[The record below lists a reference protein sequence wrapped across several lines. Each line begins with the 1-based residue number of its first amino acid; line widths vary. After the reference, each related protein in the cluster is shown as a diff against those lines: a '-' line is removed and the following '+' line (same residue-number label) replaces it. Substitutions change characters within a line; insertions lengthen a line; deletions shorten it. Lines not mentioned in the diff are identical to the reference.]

1 MAKVKAVIQTG
12 VPASKKRYRKNLN
25 RPDSHGGGIFQD
37 RILEAHPHYN
47 AAPSEAVTEG
57 ENNNF
62 IVLGRDRPKGL
73 KSGYG
78 GKGDTHS
85 GKIDIVVGMQGINVK
100 EESEDGQR
108 LYTDPD
114 LILDAARIYISQKTD
129 VDDNFHLK
137 DGKVGNV
144 KTRSAI
150 AIKAD
155 GVRVIGREGIKLV
168 TGTDK
173 YNSQGVEISA
183 VSGIDLIAGNRDLIT
198 SKIPD
203 PFGEPQQI
211 QYLQPIPKGYNLEE
225 ALKSITQRVMRLNS
239 VVQGLCRGIFY
250 LIGPATTVKPVVTA
264 LAPGVATPNIDD
276 IIDVLSF
283 AVYTQKAMADLR
295 WQGIKLT
302 DMQENYLEVTG
313 YNYINSRHNRTN

>member
-1 MAKVKAVIQTG
+1 LAKVKAVIQTG
-12 VPASKKRYRKNLN
+12 VPANKKRYRKNLN

-114 LILDAARIYISQKTD
+114 PILDAARIYISQKTD
-129 VDDNFHLK
+129 IDDNFHLK

-173 YNSQGVEISA
+173 YNSQGVEISS
-183 VSGIDLIAGNRDLIT
+183 VSGIDLIAGNID
-198 SKIPD
+198 S
-203 PFGEPQQI
+203 EVE
-211 QYLQPIPKGYNLEE
+211 PIPKGKKLAAALEDLTKMIENLNDIVTNLSTNQ
-225 ALKSITQRVMRLNS
+225 AKLIQDLMNHTHVSPVGPTTPSPDFIVSGPLRLIDYAK
-239 VVQGLCRGIFY
+239 VVAELGQHKANCATHKINFY
-250 LIGPATTVKPVVTA
+250 KPS
-264 LAPGVATPNIDD
+264 G
-276 IIDVLSF
+276 
-283 AVYTQKAMADLR
+283 K
-295 WQGIKLT
+295 K
-302 DMQENYLEVTG
+302 
-313 YNYINSRHNRTN
+313 YINSRYNNTN

>member
-12 VPASKKRYRKNLN
+12 VPANKKRYRQQLN
-25 RPDSHGGGIFQD
+25 RPDAHGGGIFQD

-47 AAPSEAVTEG
+47 AAPSEAITEG

-62 IVLGRDRPKGL
+62 IILGRDRPRGL

-78 GKGDTHS
+78 GRGDTHS

-100 EESEDGQR
+100 EESQDGQR

-114 LILDAARIYISQKTD
+114 PILDAARIYISQKTD
-129 VDDNFHLK
+129 IDDNFHLK
-137 DGKVGNV
+137 DGKVGNA

-173 YNSQGVEISA
+173 YNSQGVEIPA
-183 VSGIDLIAGNRDLIT
+183 VGGIDLIAGNID
-198 SKIPD
+198 S
-203 PFGEPQQI
+203 EVE
-211 QYLQPIPKGYNLEE
+211 PIPKGKKLAAALEDLTKMIENLNDIVTKLSTNQ
-225 ALKSITQRVMRLNS
+225 AK
-239 VVQGLCRGIFY
+239 
-250 LIGPATTVKPVVTA
+250 LIGNLIAHTHVSPVGPTTPSPDFAINGPLRLVDYAKVVAELGAHKANCATHKINFYKPS
-264 LAPGVATPNIDD
+264 G
-276 IIDVLSF
+276 
-283 AVYTQKAMADLR
+283 KR
-295 WQGIKLT
+295 
-302 DMQENYLEVTG
+302 
-313 YNYINSRHNRTN
+313 YINSRYNNTN

>member
-12 VPASKKRYRKNLN
+12 VPANKKRYRKNLN

-114 LILDAARIYISQKTD
+114 PILDAARIYISQKTD
-129 VDDNFHLK
+129 IDDNFHLK

-173 YNSQGVEISA
+173 YNSQGVEISS
-183 VSGIDLIAGNRDLIT
+183 VSGIDLIAGNID
-198 SKIPD
+198 S
-203 PFGEPQQI
+203 EVE
-211 QYLQPIPKGYNLEE
+211 PIPKGKKLAAALEDLTKMIENLNDIVTNLSTNQ
-225 ALKSITQRVMRLNS
+225 AKLIQDLMNHTHVSPVGPTTPSPDFIVSGPLRLIDYAK
-239 VVQGLCRGIFY
+239 VVAELGQHKANCATHKINFY
-250 LIGPATTVKPVVTA
+250 KPS
-264 LAPGVATPNIDD
+264 G
-276 IIDVLSF
+276 
-283 AVYTQKAMADLR
+283 K
-295 WQGIKLT
+295 K
-302 DMQENYLEVTG
+302 
-313 YNYINSRHNRTN
+313 YINSRYNNTN

>member
-12 VPASKKRYRKNLN
+12 VPVSKKRYRQQLN
-25 RPDSHGGGIFQD
+25 RPDAHGGGVFQD

-47 AAPSEAVTEG
+47 AAPSEAITEG

-62 IVLGRDRPKGL
+62 IILGRDRPKGL

-100 EESEDGQR
+100 EEAEDGQR

-114 LILDAARIYISQKTD
+114 PILDAARIYISQKTD

-137 DGKVGNV
+137 DGKVGNL

-173 YNSQGVEISA
+173 YNSQGVEISS
-183 VSGIDLIAGNRDLIT
+183 VSGIDLIAGNIDSEI
-198 SKIPD
+198 
-203 PFGEPQQI
+203 E
-211 QYLQPIPKGYNLEE
+211 PIPKGKKLAAALEDLTKMVENLNDIVSKL
-225 ALKSITQRVMRLNS
+225 AVNQAKLIQNLMTHTHISTPVIGGPTTPPIDFIPNGVLRLVDYAK
-239 VVQGLCRGIFY
+239 VVAELGAHKANCATHKINFY
-250 LIGPATTVKPVVTA
+250 KPS
-264 LAPGVATPNIDD
+264 G
-276 IIDVLSF
+276 
-283 AVYTQKAMADLR
+283 KR
-295 WQGIKLT
+295 
-302 DMQENYLEVTG
+302 
-313 YNYINSRHNRTN
+313 YINSRYNNTN

>member
-12 VPASKKRYRKNLN
+12 VPANKKRYRQELS
-25 RPDSHGGGIFQD
+25 RPDAHGGGIYQD

-47 AAPSEAVTEG
+47 AGSSEAVTEG

-62 IVLGRDRPKGL
+62 IILGRDRPRGL

-78 GKGDTHS
+78 GRGDTHS

-100 EESEDGQR
+100 EEAEDGQR

-114 LILDAARIYISQKTD
+114 PILDAARIYISQKTD

-137 DGKVGNV
+137 DGKVGNL

-173 YNSQGVEISA
+173 YNSQGVEISS
-183 VSGIDLIAGNRDLIT
+183 VSGIDLIAGNID
-198 SKIPD
+198 S
-203 PFGEPQQI
+203 EVE
-211 QYLQPIPKGYNLEE
+211 PIPKGKKLAAALEDLTKMVENLNDIVSKL
-225 ALKSITQRVMRLNS
+225 AANQAK
-239 VVQGLCRGIFY
+239 
-250 LIGPATTVKPVVTA
+250 LIKDLMTHTHVS
-264 LAPGVATPNIDD
+264 TP
-276 IIDVLSF
+276 
-283 AVYTQKAMADLR
+283 
-295 WQGIKLT
+295 
-302 DMQENYLEVTG
+302 VTG
-313 YNYINSRHNRTN
+313 GPTTPPIDFIPNGVLRLVDYAKVMSELGAHKANCATHKINFYKPSGTRYINSRYNNTN

>member
-12 VPASKKRYRKNLN
+12 VPVSKKRYRQQLN
-25 RPDSHGGGIFQD
+25 RPDAHGGGVFQD

-47 AAPSEAVTEG
+47 AAPSEAITEG

-62 IVLGRDRPKGL
+62 IILGRDRPKGL

-100 EESEDGQR
+100 EEAEDGQR

-114 LILDAARIYISQKTD
+114 PILDAARIYISQKTD

-137 DGKVGNV
+137 DGKVGNL

-173 YNSQGVEISA
+173 YNSQGVEISS
-183 VSGIDLIAGNRDLIT
+183 VSGIDLIAGNIDN
-198 SKIPD
+198 
-203 PFGEPQQI
+203 EVE
-211 QYLQPIPKGYNLEE
+211 PIPKGKKLAAALEDLTKMIENLNDIVTNLSTNQ
-225 ALKSITQRVMRLNS
+225 AKLIQDLMNHTHISPVGPTTPSPDFIVSGPLRLIDYAK
-239 VVQGLCRGIFY
+239 VVAELGQHKANCATHKINFY
-250 LIGPATTVKPVVTA
+250 KPS
-264 LAPGVATPNIDD
+264 G
-276 IIDVLSF
+276 
-283 AVYTQKAMADLR
+283 KR
-295 WQGIKLT
+295 
-302 DMQENYLEVTG
+302 
-313 YNYINSRHNRTN
+313 YINSRYNNTN

>member
-12 VPASKKRYRKNLN
+12 VPANKKRYRQELS
-25 RPDSHGGGIFQD
+25 RPDAHGGGIYQD

-47 AAPSEAVTEG
+47 AGSSEAVTEG

-62 IVLGRDRPKGL
+62 IILGRDRPRGL

-78 GKGDTHS
+78 GRGDTHS

-100 EESEDGQR
+100 EEAKDGQR

-114 LILDAARIYISQKTD
+114 PILDAARIYISQKTD

-137 DGKVGNV
+137 DGKVGNL

-173 YNSQGVEISA
+173 YNSQGVEISS
-183 VSGIDLIAGNRDLIT
+183 VSGIDLIAGNIDSEI
-198 SKIPD
+198 
-203 PFGEPQQI
+203 E
-211 QYLQPIPKGYNLEE
+211 PIPKGKKLAAALEDLTKMVENLNDIVTN
-225 ALKSITQRVMRLNS
+225 LSTNQGKLIQDLMNHTHVSPVGPTTPSPDFIVSGPLRLIDYAK
-239 VVQGLCRGIFY
+239 VVAELGQHKANCATHKINFY
-250 LIGPATTVKPVVTA
+250 KPS
-264 LAPGVATPNIDD
+264 G
-276 IIDVLSF
+276 
-283 AVYTQKAMADLR
+283 KR
-295 WQGIKLT
+295 
-302 DMQENYLEVTG
+302 
-313 YNYINSRHNRTN
+313 YINSRYNNTN

>member
-12 VPASKKRYRKNLN
+12 VPVSKKRYRQNLN
-25 RPDSHGGGIFQD
+25 RPDAHGGGIFQD

-47 AAPSEAVTEG
+47 AAPSEAITEG

-62 IVLGRDRPKGL
+62 IVMGRDRPRGL

-100 EESEDGQR
+100 EEAEDGQR

-114 LILDAARIYISQKTD
+114 PILDAARIYISQKTD
-129 VDDNFHLK
+129 IDDNFHLK
-137 DGKVGNV
+137 DGKVGNS

-155 GVRVIGREGIKLV
+155 GVRIIGREGIKLV

-173 YNSQGVEISA
+173 YNSQGVEIPS
-183 VSGIDLIAGNRDLIT
+183 VSGIDLIAGNID
-198 SKIPD
+198 S
-203 PFGEPQQI
+203 EVE
-211 QYLQPIPKGYNLEE
+211 PIPKGKKLTAALEDLTKMVENLNDIVTKLSTNQ
-225 ALKSITQRVMRLNS
+225 LKLIADLMAHAHVPIVGGPSPNFL
-239 VVQGLCRGIFY
+239 VQGALRLVDSAKTMAELGMHKVNCATHKVNFY
-250 LIGPATTVKPVVTA
+250 KPS
-264 LAPGVATPNIDD
+264 G
-276 IIDVLSF
+276 
-283 AVYTQKAMADLR
+283 KR
-295 WQGIKLT
+295 
-302 DMQENYLEVTG
+302 
-313 YNYINSRHNRTN
+313 YINSRYNNTN

>member
-12 VPASKKRYRKNLN
+12 VPANKKRYRQELS
-25 RPDSHGGGIFQD
+25 RPDAHGGGIYQD

-47 AAPSEAVTEG
+47 AGSSEAVTEG

-62 IVLGRDRPKGL
+62 IILGRDRPRGL

-100 EESEDGQR
+100 EEAKDGQR

-114 LILDAARIYISQKTD
+114 PILDAARIYISQKTD

-137 DGKVGNV
+137 DGKVGNL

-173 YNSQGVEISA
+173 YNSQGVEISS
-183 VSGIDLIAGNRDLIT
+183 VSGIDLIAGNIDSEI
-198 SKIPD
+198 
-203 PFGEPQQI
+203 E
-211 QYLQPIPKGYNLEE
+211 PIPKGKKLAAALEDLTKMVENLNDIVTN
-225 ALKSITQRVMRLNS
+225 LSTNQGKLIQDLMNHTHVSPVGPTTPSPDFIVSGPLRLIDYAK
-239 VVQGLCRGIFY
+239 VVAELGQHKANCATHKINFY
-250 LIGPATTVKPVVTA
+250 KPS
-264 LAPGVATPNIDD
+264 G
-276 IIDVLSF
+276 
-283 AVYTQKAMADLR
+283 KR
-295 WQGIKLT
+295 
-302 DMQENYLEVTG
+302 
-313 YNYINSRHNRTN
+313 YINSRYNNTN